1 MLFGA
6 DANWS
11 FCLLGLRPSVVDNIW
26 WLMSFW
32 RWGLLQSMLF
42 WGWTQLKFMP
52 FWGWG
57 FLWLTA
63 FWNWWRFEV
72 DISWGCLQLMPAE
85 IDSFL
90 ELKLLIVFQGWLC
103 FMVVGDCSLCLFWE
117 LRPSAVKSILGL
129 MLFSFTATSWDLDSS
144 ISQMDRPDDVWSGKS
159 SHFLSSILPS
169 PSPSLLP
176 SHPTISGSLLGILDL
191 IPLSFL
197 ATSDQL
203 LPKSISRKCSLL

>member
-1 MLFGA
+1 MPIQVYALWGWGHLWLTTFCGWCLLGGEAFCSQCCFGVEPSWSLCLFGA
-6 DANWS
+6 EA
-11 FCLLGLRPSVVDNIW
+11 FCGWQHFGIDDVLRLISVEAVYSW
-26 WLMSFW
+26 C
-32 RWGLLQSMLF
+32 
-42 WGWTQLKFMP
+42 QLRLTP
-52 FWGWG
+52 FW
-57 FLWLTA
+57 
-63 FWNWWRFEV
+63 
-72 DISWGCLQLMPAE
+72 SWSCW
-85 IDSFL
+85 
-90 ELKLLIVFQGWLC
+90 LLIVFQGWWC

-117 LRPSAVKSILGL
+117 LRPPAVKSILGL

-197 ATSDQL
+197 ATSD
-203 LPKSISRKCSLL
+203 